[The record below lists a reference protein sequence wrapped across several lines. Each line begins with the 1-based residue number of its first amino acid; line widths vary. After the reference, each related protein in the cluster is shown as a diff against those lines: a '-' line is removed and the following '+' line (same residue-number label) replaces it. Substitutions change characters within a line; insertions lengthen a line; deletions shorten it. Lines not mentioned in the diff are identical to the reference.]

1 VKPGDIVRAK
11 GHHEFRRIIEI
22 RQVALTEMCIP
33 GGYAADP
40 YHWEFDVAD
49 LTNAQGDWDTE
60 EARAR
65 FAAEAHKPPSAHET
79 P

>member
-1 VKPGDIVRAK
+1 MKPGDIVRAK

-22 RQVALTEMCIP
+22 RQVALTELCIP
-33 GGYAADP
+33 GGHVADP
-40 YHWEFDVAD
+40 HHGEFDVAD
-49 LTNAQGDWDTE
+49 LTDAQADWDAE

-65 FAAEAHKPPSAHET
+65 FAAETHDET